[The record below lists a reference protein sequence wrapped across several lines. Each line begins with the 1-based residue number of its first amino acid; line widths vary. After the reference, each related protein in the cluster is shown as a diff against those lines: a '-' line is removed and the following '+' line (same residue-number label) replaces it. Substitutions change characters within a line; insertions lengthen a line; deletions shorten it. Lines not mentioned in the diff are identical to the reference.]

1 MTRKLF
7 LDAVKSHGLE
17 AVDAA
22 RGAEFNPERHEAVG
36 TVEEDDLGDNV
47 IAQVVQGGYILKGRL
62 LRPAK
67 VMVNKA

>member
-1 MTRKLF
+1 ML
-7 LDAVKSHGLE
+7 LG
-17 AVDAA
+17 
-22 RGAEFNPERHEAVG
+22 GAEFNPERHEAVG